1 MGDDKL
7 KFLKMLRPAMALIP
21 EVQQAERKV
30 AFRTRAI
37 WTLIATLIYLVCSQI
52 PLYGVYKQASSDPL
66 YWLRV
71 ILASNRGTLM
81 ELGISPSVT
90 AGMVLQLLAGSK
102 LIDIDQNNKEEKAL
116 FNGVQKLLGLAIAF
130 FEALAYVWS
139 GMYGDLDKLGAG
151 NAILIILQLTFSG
164 VVVLLLDELIGN
176 GYGVGNS
183 GISLFIAINS
193 CENIM
198 WKTFSPITYPTE
210 VGTEYEGS
218 IVSLFHSL
226 ITRSDRIQALQQAFY
241 RSHLPNLNNL
251 IATVLIFFVV
261 IYFQGFRVDLAVQS
275 TKVKNAIQSYP
286 IKLFYTSNTPIILQ
300 SALVSN
306 LFFFSQILFKNFKS
320 FFLIRLL
327 GTWQDVEMGG
337 GGHSIPVG
345 GLVYYISPP
354 RGLYDALIDP
364 IHTIIYTVFV
374 LASCALFS
382 KTWIEVSGASVRDV
396 AKQLSDQGMQIR
408 GHRTDANNT
417 SMKKELKRYI
427 PVAATF
433 GGMCVGALTI
443 IADFL
448 GVIGSGT
455 GILLAVTIIYGYFE
469 SFKKEKEQGAEL
481 F

>member
-1 MGDDKL
+1 
-7 KFLKMLRPAMALIP
+7 
-21 EVQQAERKV
+21 
-30 AFRTRAI
+30 
-37 WTLIATLIYLVCSQI
+37 
-52 PLYGVYKQASSDPL
+52 
-66 YWLRV
+66 
-71 ILASNRGTLM
+71 
-81 ELGISPSVT
+81 
-90 AGMVLQLLAGSK
+90 
-102 LIDIDQNNKEEKAL
+102 
-116 FNGVQKLLGLAIAF
+116 
-130 FEALAYVWS
+130 
-139 GMYGDLDKLGAG
+139 
-151 NAILIILQLTFSG
+151 
-164 VVVLLLDELIGN
+164 
-176 GYGVGNS
+176 
-183 GISLFIAINS
+183 
-193 CENIM
+193 
-198 WKTFSPITYPTE
+198 
-210 VGTEYEGS
+210 
-218 IVSLFHSL
+218 
-226 ITRSDRIQALQQAFY
+226 
-241 RSHLPNLNNL
+241 
-251 IATVLIFFVV
+251 
-261 IYFQGFRVDLAVQS
+261 LAVQS

-455 GILLAVTIIYGYFE
+455 
-469 SFKKEKEQGAEL
+469 KH
-481 F
+481 

>member
-1 MGDDKL
+1 M
-7 KFLKMLRPAMALIP
+7 
-21 EVQQAERKV
+21 
-30 AFRTRAI
+30 
-37 WTLIATLIYLVCSQI
+37 
-52 PLYGVYKQASSDPL
+52 
-66 YWLRV
+66 
-71 ILASNRGTLM
+71 
-81 ELGISPSVT
+81 
-90 AGMVLQLLAGSK
+90 
-102 LIDIDQNNKEEKAL
+102 
-116 FNGVQKLLGLAIAF
+116 
-130 FEALAYVWS
+130 
-139 GMYGDLDKLGAG
+139 
-151 NAILIILQLTFSG
+151 
-164 VVVLLLDELIGN
+164 
-176 GYGVGNS
+176 
-183 GISLFIAINS
+183 
-193 CENIM
+193 
-198 WKTFSPITYPTE
+198 
-210 VGTEYEGS
+210 
-218 IVSLFHSL
+218 
-226 ITRSDRIQALQQAFY
+226 
-241 RSHLPNLNNL
+241 
-251 IATVLIFFVV
+251 
-261 IYFQGFRVDLAVQS
+261 
-275 TKVKNAIQSYP
+275 
-286 IKLFYTSNTPIILQ
+286 
-300 SALVSN
+300 
-306 LFFFSQILFKNFKS
+306 
-320 FFLIRLL
+320 IRLL

-382 KTWIEVSGASVRDV
+382 QTWIDDSGASVRDV

-455 GILLAVTIIYGYFE
+455 IQINKISQIKLIKFFSIFFSFFLLGTGILLAVTIIYGYFE